1 MVFKTFP
8 RRASRGFTLIELLVS
23 LLIASIFLMATAM
36 IVIETMRLDRE
47 ETGRTQVQAELTQA
61 MEYIQQDLAEALYIY
76 NDTERPTDPQQPPGD
91 GIPDVIQR
99 LWHPGWIRR
108 PEEAIPV
115 VAFWKL
121 EPIPQG
127 CYAGNPT
134 LQQIREGRATLPT
147 EPPPGFPLDQNGR
160 NEDWETLRSRRGIYT
175 LVVYYLRRNYNNA
188 GNPTGQTPW
197 EGNARIERFELK
209 PFARQGDNDCAGRSP
224 FFLEDPDPFRDGF
237 LAWPSEQA
245 RARQI
250 PIASRP
256 DGPRFTTQD
265 RVRQISIAG
274 RTDGPRLTTLVS
286 NIFSSR
292 EGSPQ
297 VAPAC
302 PQGYAF
308 GGGKPDG
315 VTFSGLE
322 NHQND
327 VGFYVCV
334 RHSPGADQP
343 QDVIVNITA
352 TAMERANPG
361 LFRRYI
367 EDATSVDIS
376 EVSRYLLPLQTR
388 VLARGVINRRLS

>member
-1 MVFKTFP
+1 MLIF
-8 RRASRGFTLIELLVS
+8 RRQASRGFTLIELLVS
-23 LLIASIFLMATAM
+23 LLVASIFLLATAM

-76 NDTERPTDPQQPPGD
+76 NDTEQPSGD

-99 LWHPGWIRR
+99 LYAPGWIRR
-108 PEEAIPV
+108 PDDAIPV

-127 CYAGNPT
+127 CYEGNPT
-134 LQQIREGRATLPT
+134 LQDIRRGNATLPNQ
-147 EPPPGFPLDQNGR
+147 PPPEFPRDQNGR
-160 NEDWETLRSRRGIYT
+160 NADWDTLVSRRGIYT

-188 GNPTGQTPW
+188 GNPTGRTPW
-197 EGNARIERFELK
+197 EGNARIDRFELQ
-209 PFARQGDNDCAGRSP
+209 PFNTEGQNNCAGRSP
-224 FFLEDPDPFRDGF
+224 FFRVDPDPFREGF
-237 LAWPSEQA
+237 LAWPSQQALQRLEQEGTPQE
-245 RARQI
+245 R
-250 PIASRP
+250 IA
-256 DGPRFTTQD
+256 D
-265 RVRQISIAG
+265 AG
-274 RTDGPRLTTLVS
+274 NQGPRLTTLVS

-308 GGGKPDG
+308 GGGRPNG
-315 VTFSGLE
+315 VTFPGLGDNE
-322 NHQND
+322 ND

-334 RHSPGADQP
+334 RQSVGADRP
-343 QDVIVNITA
+343 QDVIINITA

-367 EDATSVDIS
+367 QDATSVDIS
-376 EVSRYLLPLQTR
+376 EVSRYLLPMQTR
-388 VLARGVINRRLS
+388 VLARGVINRQLS

>member
-1 MVFKTFP
+1 MFKVF
-8 RRASRGFTLIELLVS
+8 RHRVYQSAGFTLIELLVS
-23 LLIASIFLMATAM
+23 LVVASIFLLATAM

-61 MEYIQQDLAEALYIY
+61 MEFIQQDLAEALYIY
-76 NDTERPTDPQQPPGD
+76 NDAEQPNGNGTPDLIERLYT
-91 GIPDVIQR
+91 
-99 LWHPGWIRR
+99 PGWIRR
-108 PEEAIPV
+108 PNDAIPV

-134 LQQIREGRATLPT
+134 LQDIRRGNATLPDQ
-147 EPPPGFPLDQNGR
+147 PPREFPLDQNDR
-160 NEDWETLRSRRGIYT
+160 NADWDTLVSRRGIYT

-188 GNPTGQTPW
+188 GNPTGGTPW
-197 EGNARIERFELK
+197 EGNARIDRFELR
-209 PFARQGDNDCAGRSP
+209 PFNIQGQNNCAGRSP
-224 FFLEDPDPFRDGF
+224 FFVEDPDPFRDGF

-250 PIASRP
+250 PIA
-256 DGPRFTTQD
+256 
-265 RVRQISIAG
+265 G

-292 EGSPQ
+292 QGSPQ

-308 GGGKPDG
+308 GGGKPNG
-315 VTFSGLE
+315 VTFPGLGD
-322 NHQND
+322 NQND
-327 VGFYVCV
+327 VGFHVCV
-334 RHSPGADQP
+334 RQSVGADRP
-343 QDVIVNITA
+343 QDVIINITA

-367 EDATSVDIS
+367 RNATSVDIS
-376 EVSRYLLPLQTR
+376 EVSRYLLPMQTL
-388 VLARGVINRRLS
+388 VLARGVINRQLS

>member
-1 MVFKTFP
+1 MFKVF
-8 RRASRGFTLIELLVS
+8 RHRVYQSAGFTLIELLVS
-23 LLIASIFLMATAM
+23 LLVASIFLLATAM

-61 MEYIQQDLAEALYIY
+61 MQFIQQDLAEALYIY
-76 NDTERPTDPQQPPGD
+76 NDAEQPNGD
-91 GIPDVIQR
+91 GTPDLIQE
-99 LWHPGWIRR
+99 LYTPGWIRR
-108 PEEAIPV
+108 PDDAIPV

-134 LQQIREGRATLPT
+134 LQDIRRGNATLPDQ
-147 EPPPGFPLDQNGR
+147 PPPEFPRDQDGR
-160 NEDWETLRSRRGIYT
+160 NADWDTLVSRRGIYT

-188 GNPTGQTPW
+188 GNPTGRTPW
-197 EGNARIERFELK
+197 EGNARIDRFELR
-209 PFARQGDNDCAGRSP
+209 PFNTEGQNNCAGRSP
-224 FFLEDPDPFRDGF
+224 FFRVDPDPFQEGF
-237 LAWPSEQA
+237 LAWPSQQA
-245 RARQI
+245 LQRLQREGTPQER
-250 PIASRP
+250 IA
-256 DGPRFTTQD
+256 D
-265 RVRQISIAG
+265 AG
-274 RTDGPRLTTLVS
+274 NQGPRLTTLVS

-308 GGGKPDG
+308 GGGKPNG
-315 VTFSGLE
+315 VTFPGLGD
-322 NHQND
+322 NQND

-334 RHSPGADQP
+334 RQSVGADRP
-343 QDVIVNITA
+343 QDVIINITA

-367 EDATSVDIS
+367 RNATSVDIS

-388 VLARGVINRRLS
+388 VFARGVINRQLS

>member
-1 MVFKTFP
+1 MFKVF
-8 RRASRGFTLIELLVS
+8 RHRVYQSAGFTLIELLVS
-23 LLIASIFLMATAM
+23 LLVASIFLLATAM

-61 MEYIQQDLAEALYIY
+61 MQFIQQDLAEALYIY
-76 NDTERPTDPQQPPGD
+76 NDAEQPNGD
-91 GIPDVIQR
+91 GTPDLIQE
-99 LWHPGWIRR
+99 LYTPGWIRR
-108 PEEAIPV
+108 PDDAIPV

-134 LQQIREGRATLPT
+134 LQDIRRGNATLPDQ
-147 EPPPGFPLDQNGR
+147 PPPEFPRDQDGR
-160 NEDWETLRSRRGIYT
+160 NADWDTLVSRRGIYT

-188 GNPTGQTPW
+188 GNPTGGTPW
-197 EGNARIERFELK
+197 EGNARIDRFELR
-209 PFARQGDNDCAGRSP
+209 PFNTEGQNNCAGRSP
-224 FFLEDPDPFRDGF
+224 FFRVDPDPFREGF
-237 LAWPSEQA
+237 LAWPSQQA
-245 RARQI
+245 LQRLQREGTPQER
-250 PIASRP
+250 IA
-256 DGPRFTTQD
+256 D
-265 RVRQISIAG
+265 AG
-274 RTDGPRLTTLVS
+274 NQGPRLTTLVS

-315 VTFSGLE
+315 VTFSGLG
-322 NHQND
+322 NNQND

-334 RHSPGADQP
+334 RQSPGADRP
-343 QDVIVNITA
+343 QDVIINITA

-367 EDATSVDIS
+367 QDATSVDIS
-376 EVSRYLLPLQTR
+376 EVSRYLLPMQTL
-388 VLARGVINRRLS
+388 VLARGVINRQLS

>member
-1 MVFKTFP
+1 VLIF
-8 RRASRGFTLIELLVS
+8 RRQASRGFTLIELLVS
-23 LLIASIFLMATAM
+23 LLVAFIFLLATAM

-61 MEYIQQDLAEALYIY
+61 MEFIQQDLAEALYIY
-76 NDTERPTDPQQPPGD
+76 NDTEQNPQQSDRLGD

-99 LWHPGWIRR
+99 LYAPGWIRR
-108 PEEAIPV
+108 PDDAIPV

-127 CYAGNPT
+127 CYEGNPT
-134 LQQIREGRATLPT
+134 LQDIRRGNATLPNQ
-147 EPPPGFPLDQNGR
+147 PPPEFPLDQNDR
-160 NEDWETLRSRRGIYT
+160 NADWDTLVSRRGIYT

-188 GNPTGQTPW
+188 GNPTGRTPW
-197 EGNARIERFELK
+197 EGNARIDRFELR
-209 PFARQGDNDCAGRSP
+209 PFNTEGQNNCAGRSP
-224 FFLEDPDPFRDGF
+224 FFRVDPDPFQEGF
-237 LAWPSEQA
+237 LAWPSQQA
-245 RARQI
+245 LQRLQREGTPQER
-250 PIASRP
+250 IA
-256 DGPRFTTQD
+256 D
-265 RVRQISIAG
+265 AG
-274 RTDGPRLTTLVS
+274 NQGPRLTTLVS

-308 GGGKPDG
+308 GGGRPNG
-315 VTFSGLE
+315 VTFSGLG
-322 NHQND
+322 NNQND

-334 RHSPGADQP
+334 RQSPGADRP
-343 QDVIVNITA
+343 QDVIINITA

-367 EDATSVDIS
+367 RNATSVDIS
-376 EVSRYLLPLQTR
+376 EVSRYLLPMQTR
-388 VLARGVINRRLS
+388 VLARGVINRQLS

>member
-1 MVFKTFP
+1 VLIF
-8 RRASRGFTLIELLVS
+8 RRQASRGFTLIELLVS
-23 LLIASIFLMATAM
+23 LLVASIFLLATGM
-36 IVIETMRLDRE
+36 IVVETMRLDRE

-61 MEYIQQDLAEALYIY
+61 MEFIQQDLAEALYIY
-76 NDTERPTDPQQPPGD
+76 NDTERPSDPQQPPGD

-99 LWHPGWIRR
+99 LYTPGWIRQ
-108 PEEAIPV
+108 PAGAIPV

-134 LQQIREGRATLPT
+134 LQQIREGRATLPA
-147 EPPPGFPLDQNGR
+147 EPPPEFPRTNGK
-160 NEDWETLRSRRGIYT
+160 NADWETLVSRRGIYT

-188 GNPTGQTPW
+188 GNLADGSTTPW
-197 EGNARIERFELK
+197 EGNARIERFELR
-209 PFARQGDNDCAGRSP
+209 PFARQGNNDCAGRSP
-224 FFLEDPDPFRDGF
+224 FFVEDPDPFRDGF

-250 PIASRP
+250 PIA
-256 DGPRFTTQD
+256 
-265 RVRQISIAG
+265 G
-274 RTDGPRLTTLVS
+274 RADGPRLATLVS

-315 VTFSGLE
+315 VTFSGLG
-322 NHQND
+322 NNQND

-334 RHSPGADQP
+334 RQSPGADRP
-343 QDVIVNITA
+343 QDVIINITA

-367 EDATSVDIS
+367 QDATSVDIS
-376 EVSRYLLPLQTR
+376 GVSRYLLPMQTQ
-388 VLARGVINRRLS
+388 VLARGVINRQLS

>member
-1 MVFKTFP
+1 MLIF
-8 RRASRGFTLIELLVS
+8 RRQASRGFTLIELLVS
-23 LLIASIFLMATAM
+23 LLVASIFLLATAM

-61 MEYIQQDLAEALYIY
+61 MQFIQQDLAEALYIY
-76 NDTERPTDPQQPPGD
+76 NDAEQPNGD
-91 GIPDVIQR
+91 GTPDLIQR
-99 LWHPGWIRR
+99 LYTPGWIRR
-108 PEEAIPV
+108 PIDAIPV

-134 LQQIREGRATLPT
+134 LQDIRRGNATLPDQ
-147 EPPPGFPLDQNGR
+147 PPPEFPRDQDGR
-160 NEDWETLRSRRGIYT
+160 NADWDTLVSRRGIYT

-188 GNPTGQTPW
+188 GNPTGRTPW
-197 EGNARIERFELK
+197 EGNARIERFELR
-209 PFARQGDNDCAGRSP
+209 PFARQGNNDCAGRSP
-224 FFLEDPDPFRDGF
+224 FFVEDPDPFRDGF

-250 PIASRP
+250 P
-256 DGPRFTTQD
+256 
-265 RVRQISIAG
+265 IAG

-308 GGGKPDG
+308 GGGLPNR

-322 NHQND
+322 VNEND

-334 RHSPGADQP
+334 RQSVGADRP
-343 QDVIVNITA
+343 QDVIINITA

-367 EDATSVDIS
+367 RNATSVDIS
-376 EVSRYLLPLQTR
+376 EVSRYLLPMQTR
-388 VLARGVINRRLS
+388 VLARGVINRPLS

>member
-1 MVFKTFP
+1 MVFKSFR

-23 LLIASIFLMATAM
+23 LLIASIFLLATGM
-36 IVIETMRLDRE
+36 IVVETMRLDRE

-76 NDTERPTDPQQPPGD
+76 NDTEQPNGD

-99 LWHPGWIRR
+99 LYTPGWIRQ
-108 PEEAIPV
+108 PAGAIPV

-127 CYAGNPT
+127 CYRTQREDGTPGDQIPN
-134 LQQIREGRATLPT
+134 LQQIREGRAILPVQ
-147 EPPPGFPLDQNGR
+147 PPPGFPRDRNGR
-160 NEDWETLRSRRGIYT
+160 NADWDTLVSRRGIYT

-188 GNPTGQTPW
+188 GNLADGSTTPW
-197 EGNARIERFELK
+197 EGNARIERFELR
-209 PFARQGDNDCAGRSP
+209 PFARQGNNDCAGRSP
-224 FFLEDPDPFRDGF
+224 FFVEDPDPFRDGF

-250 PIASRP
+250 P
-256 DGPRFTTQD
+256 
-265 RVRQISIAG
+265 IAG

-315 VTFSGLE
+315 VTFSGLG
-322 NHQND
+322 NNQND

-334 RHSPGADQP
+334 RQSPGADRP
-343 QDVIVNITA
+343 QDVIINITA

-367 EDATSVDIS
+367 RNATSVDIS
-376 EVSRYLLPLQTR
+376 EVSRYLLPMQTQ
-388 VLARGVINRRLS
+388 VLARGVINRPLS

>member
-1 MVFKTFP
+1 MFFKIF
-8 RRASRGFTLIELLVS
+8 RRRPSKSRGFTLIELLVS
-23 LLIASIFLMATAM
+23 LLIASIFLLATGM
-36 IVIETMRLDRE
+36 IVVETMRLDRE

-76 NDTERPTDPQQPPGD
+76 NDTEQPNGD

-99 LWHPGWIRR
+99 LYTPGWIRQ
-108 PEEAIPV
+108 PAGAIPV

-134 LQQIREGRATLPT
+134 LQQIREGRARLPNQ
-147 EPPPGFPLDQNGR
+147 PPDGFPRDQNGR
-160 NEDWETLRSRRGIYT
+160 NADWETLLSRRGIYT

-188 GNPTGQTPW
+188 GNLEDGSTTPW
-197 EGNARIERFELK
+197 EGNARIDRFELR
-209 PFARQGDNDCAGRSP
+209 PFNIQGQNNCAGRSP
-224 FFLEDPDPFRDGF
+224 FFVEDPDPFRDGF

-250 PIASRP
+250 P
-256 DGPRFTTQD
+256 
-265 RVRQISIAG
+265 IAG

-315 VTFSGLE
+315 VTFSGLG
-322 NHQND
+322 NNQND

-334 RHSPGADQP
+334 RQSPGADRP
-343 QDVIVNITA
+343 QDVIINITA

-367 EDATSVDIS
+367 RNATSVDIS
-376 EVSRYLLPLQTR
+376 EVSRYLLPMQTR
-388 VLARGVINRRLS
+388 VLARGVINRQLS

>member
-1 MVFKTFP
+1 MVFKSFR

-23 LLIASIFLMATAM
+23 LLIASIFLLATGM
-36 IVIETMRLDRE
+36 IVVETMRLDRE

-76 NDTERPTDPQQPPGD
+76 NDTEQPNGD

-99 LWHPGWIRR
+99 LYTPGWIRQ
-108 PEEAIPV
+108 PAGAIPV

-134 LQQIREGRATLPT
+134 LQQIREGRARLPNQ
-147 EPPPGFPLDQNGR
+147 PPDGFPRDQNGR
-160 NEDWETLRSRRGIYT
+160 NADWETLLSRRGIYT

-188 GNPTGQTPW
+188 GNLADGSTTPW
-197 EGNARIERFELK
+197 EGNARIERFELR
-209 PFARQGDNDCAGRSP
+209 PFARQGNNDCAGRSP
-224 FFLEDPDPFRDGF
+224 FFVEDPDPFRDGF

-250 PIASRP
+250 P
-256 DGPRFTTQD
+256 
-265 RVRQISIAG
+265 IAG

-297 VAPAC
+297 VAPLC

-308 GGGKPDG
+308 GGGRPNG
-315 VTFSGLE
+315 VTFSGLG
-322 NHQND
+322 NNQND

-334 RHSPGADQP
+334 RQSPGADRP
-343 QDVIVNITA
+343 QDVIINITA

-367 EDATSVDIS
+367 RNATSVDIS
-376 EVSRYLLPLQTR
+376 EVSRYLLPMQTR
-388 VLARGVINRRLS
+388 VLARGVINRQLS

>member
-1 MVFKTFP
+1 MFFKIF
-8 RRASRGFTLIELLVS
+8 RRRPSKSRGFTLIELLVS
-23 LLIASIFLMATAM
+23 LLIASIFLLATGM
-36 IVIETMRLDRE
+36 IVVETMRLDRE

-76 NDTERPTDPQQPPGD
+76 NDTERPSDPQQPPGD

-99 LWHPGWIRR
+99 LYTPGWIRQ
-108 PEEAIPV
+108 PAGAIPV

-134 LQQIREGRATLPT
+134 LQQIREGRARLPNQ
-147 EPPPGFPLDQNGR
+147 PPDGFPRDQNGR
-160 NEDWETLRSRRGIYT
+160 NADWETLLSRRGIYT

-188 GNPTGQTPW
+188 GNLADGSTTPW
-197 EGNARIERFELK
+197 EGNARIERFELR
-209 PFARQGDNDCAGRSP
+209 PFARQGNNDCAGRSP
-224 FFLEDPDPFRDGF
+224 FFVEDPDPFRDGF

-250 PIASRP
+250 PIA
-256 DGPRFTTQD
+256 
-265 RVRQISIAG
+265 G
-274 RTDGPRLTTLVS
+274 RADGPRLITLVS

-292 EGSPQ
+292 QGSPQ

-308 GGGKPDG
+308 GGGRPNG
-315 VTFSGLE
+315 VIFPGLGD
-322 NHQND
+322 NQND

-334 RHSPGADQP
+334 RQSVGADRP
-343 QDVIVNITA
+343 QDVIINITA

-367 EDATSVDIS
+367 RNATSVDIS
-376 EVSRYLLPLQTR
+376 EVSRYLLPMQTL
-388 VLARGVINRRLS
+388 VLARGVINRPLS

>member
-1 MVFKTFP
+1 MFKVF
-8 RRASRGFTLIELLVS
+8 RHRVYQSAGFTLIELLVS
-23 LLIASIFLMATAM
+23 LLVASIFLLATAM

-47 ETGRTQVQAELTQA
+47 ETERTQVQAELTQA
-61 MEYIQQDLAEALYIY
+61 MESIQQDLAEALYIY
-76 NDTERPTDPQQPPGD
+76 NDTEQNPQQPDRLGD

-99 LWHPGWIRR
+99 LYTPGWIRR
-108 PEEAIPV
+108 PNDAIPV

-134 LQQIREGRATLPT
+134 LQDIRRGNATLPDQ
-147 EPPPGFPLDQNGR
+147 PPPEFPLDQNDR
-160 NEDWETLRSRRGIYT
+160 NADWDTLVSRRGIYT

-188 GNPTGQTPW
+188 GNPTGGTPW
-197 EGNARIERFELK
+197 EGNARIDRFELR
-209 PFARQGDNDCAGRSP
+209 PFNIQGQNNCAGRSP
-224 FFLEDPDPFRDGF
+224 FFVEDPDPFRDGF

-250 PIASRP
+250 P
-256 DGPRFTTQD
+256 
-265 RVRQISIAG
+265 IAG

-308 GGGKPDG
+308 GGGRPDG

-322 NHQND
+322 VNQND

-334 RHSPGADQP
+334 RQSVGADRP
-343 QDVIVNITA
+343 QDVIINITA

-367 EDATSVDIS
+367 RNATSVDIS
-376 EVSRYLLPLQTR
+376 EVSRYLLPMQTR
-388 VLARGVINRRLS
+388 VLARGVINRQLS

>member
-1 MVFKTFP
+1 MFKVF
-8 RRASRGFTLIELLVS
+8 RYRVYQSAGFTLIELLVS
-23 LLIASIFLMATAM
+23 LVVASIFLLATGM

-61 MEYIQQDLAEALYIY
+61 MQFIQQDLAEALYIY
-76 NDTERPTDPQQPPGD
+76 NDTEQNPQQSDRLGD
-91 GIPDVIQR
+91 GIPDVVQR
-99 LWHPGWIRR
+99 LYVPGWIRR
-108 PEEAIPV
+108 PNDAIPV

-127 CYAGNPT
+127 CYAGNPN
-134 LQQIREGRATLPT
+134 LQDIRRGNATLPDQ
-147 EPPPGFPLDQNGR
+147 PPPGFPRDQNGR
-160 NEDWETLRSRRGIYT
+160 NADWDTLVSRRGIYT

-188 GNPTGQTPW
+188 GNPTGGTPW
-197 EGNARIERFELK
+197 EGNARIDRFELQ
-209 PFARQGDNDCAGRSP
+209 PFNIQGQNNCAGRSP
-224 FFLEDPDPFRDGF
+224 FFVEDPDPFRDGF

-250 PIASRP
+250 PIA
-256 DGPRFTTQD
+256 
-265 RVRQISIAG
+265 G
-274 RTDGPRLTTLVS
+274 RADGPRLTTLVS

-315 VTFSGLE
+315 VPFSGLG
-322 NHQND
+322 NNQND

-334 RHSPGADQP
+334 RQSPGADRP
-343 QDVIVNITA
+343 QDVIINITA

-367 EDATSVDIS
+367 QDATSVDIS
-376 EVSRYLLPLQTR
+376 EVSRYLLPMQTQ
-388 VLARGVINRRLS
+388 VLARGVINRQLS

>member
-1 MVFKTFP
+1 MVFKSFR

-23 LLIASIFLMATAM
+23 LLIAFIFLLATGM
-36 IVIETMRLDRE
+36 IVVETMRLDRE

-76 NDTERPTDPQQPPGD
+76 NDTEQPNGD

-99 LWHPGWIRR
+99 LYTPGWIRQ
-108 PEEAIPV
+108 PAGAIPV

-127 CYAGNPT
+127 CYRTQREDGTPGDQIPN
-134 LQQIREGRATLPT
+134 LQQIREGRAILPVQ
-147 EPPPGFPLDQNGR
+147 PPPGFPRDRNGR
-160 NEDWETLRSRRGIYT
+160 NADWDTLVSRRGIYT

-188 GNPTGQTPW
+188 GNLADGSTTPW
-197 EGNARIERFELK
+197 EGNARIERFELR
-209 PFARQGDNDCAGRSP
+209 PFARQGNNDCAGRSP
-224 FFLEDPDPFRDGF
+224 FFVEDPDPFRDGF

-250 PIASRP
+250 PIA
-256 DGPRFTTQD
+256 
-265 RVRQISIAG
+265 G

-292 EGSPQ
+292 QGSPQ
-297 VAPAC
+297 VAPNC

-308 GGGKPDG
+308 GGGRPNG

-322 NHQND
+322 VNQND
-327 VGFYVCV
+327 VGFHVCV
-334 RHSPGADQP
+334 RRSAAASLP
-343 QDVIVNITA
+343 QDVIVTITA
-352 TAMERANPG
+352 TAMERSNPG

-367 EDATSVDIS
+367 QDATSVDA
-376 EVSRYLLPLQTR
+376 EQVSRYLTTMQTQ
-388 VLARGVINRRLS
+388 VLARGVFNRQA

>member
-1 MVFKTFP
+1 MVFKSFR

-23 LLIASIFLMATAM
+23 LLIASIFLLATGM
-36 IVIETMRLDRE
+36 IVVETMRLDRE

-76 NDTERPTDPQQPPGD
+76 NDTEQPNGD

-99 LWHPGWIRR
+99 LYTPGWIRQ
-108 PEEAIPV
+108 PAGAIPV

-134 LQQIREGRATLPT
+134 LQQIREGRARLPNQ
-147 EPPPGFPLDQNGR
+147 PPDGFPRDQNGR
-160 NEDWETLRSRRGIYT
+160 NADWETLLSRRGIYT

-188 GNPTGQTPW
+188 GNLADGSTTPW
-197 EGNARIERFELK
+197 EGNARIERFELR
-209 PFARQGDNDCAGRSP
+209 PFARQGNNDCAGRSP
-224 FFLEDPDPFRDGF
+224 FFVEDPDPFRDGF

-245 RARQI
+245 RARHI
-250 PIASRP
+250 P
-256 DGPRFTTQD
+256 
-265 RVRQISIAG
+265 IAG

-297 VAPAC
+297 VAPLC

-308 GGGKPDG
+308 GGGRPNG
-315 VTFSGLE
+315 VTFSGLG
-322 NHQND
+322 NNQND

-334 RHSPGADQP
+334 RQSPGADRP
-343 QDVIVNITA
+343 QDVIINITA

-367 EDATSVDIS
+367 RNATSVDIS
-376 EVSRYLLPLQTR
+376 EVSRYLLPMQTR
-388 VLARGVINRRLS
+388 VLARGVINRQLS

>member
-1 MVFKTFP
+1 MFKVF
-8 RRASRGFTLIELLVS
+8 RHRVYQSAGFTLIELLVS
-23 LLIASIFLMATAM
+23 LLVAFIFLLATAM

-61 MEYIQQDLAEALYIY
+61 MQYIQQDLAEALYIY
-76 NDTERPTDPQQPPGD
+76 NDTEQNPQQSDRLGD
-91 GIPDVIQR
+91 RIPDVIQR
-99 LWHPGWIRR
+99 LYAPGWIRR
-108 PEEAIPV
+108 PNDAIPV

-134 LQQIREGRATLPT
+134 LQDIRRGNATLPDQ
-147 EPPPGFPLDQNGR
+147 PPLGFPRDQNGR
-160 NEDWETLRSRRGIYT
+160 NPDWDTLVSRRGIYT

-188 GNPTGQTPW
+188 GNPTGRTPW
-197 EGNARIERFELK
+197 EGNARIDRFELR
-209 PFARQGDNDCAGRSP
+209 PFNTEGQNNCDGRSP
-224 FFLEDPDPFRDGF
+224 FFRVDPDPFQEGF
-237 LAWPSEQA
+237 LAWPSQQA
-245 RARQI
+245 LQRLQREGTPQER
-250 PIASRP
+250 IA
-256 DGPRFTTQD
+256 D
-265 RVRQISIAG
+265 AG
-274 RTDGPRLTTLVS
+274 NQGPRLTTLVS

-308 GGGKPDG
+308 GGGKPNG
-315 VTFSGLE
+315 VTFPGLGD
-322 NHQND
+322 NQND

-334 RHSPGADQP
+334 RQSVGADRP
-343 QDVIVNITA
+343 QDVIINITA

-367 EDATSVDIS
+367 RNATSVDIS
-376 EVSRYLLPLQTR
+376 EVSRYLLPMQTL
-388 VLARGVINRRLS
+388 VLARGVINRPLS

>member
-1 MVFKTFP
+1 MVFKSFR

-23 LLIASIFLMATAM
+23 LLIAFIFLLATGM
-36 IVIETMRLDRE
+36 IVVETMRLDRE

-76 NDTERPTDPQQPPGD
+76 NDTEQNPQQSDRLGD

-99 LWHPGWIRR
+99 LYAPGWIRR
-108 PEEAIPV
+108 PNDAIPV

-134 LQQIREGRATLPT
+134 LQDIRRGNATLPDQ
-147 EPPPGFPLDQNGR
+147 PPREFPLDQNGR
-160 NEDWETLRSRRGIYT
+160 NADWDTLVSRRGIYT

-188 GNPTGQTPW
+188 GNPTGRTPW
-197 EGNARIERFELK
+197 EGNARIDRFELR
-209 PFARQGDNDCAGRSP
+209 PFNIQGQNNCAGRSP
-224 FFLEDPDPFRDGF
+224 FFVEDPDPFRDGF

-250 PIASRP
+250 P
-256 DGPRFTTQD
+256 
-265 RVRQISIAG
+265 IAG

-315 VTFSGLE
+315 VTFSGLG
-322 NHQND
+322 NNQND

-334 RHSPGADQP
+334 RQSPGADRP
-343 QDVIVNITA
+343 QDVIINITA

-367 EDATSVDIS
+367 RNATSVDIS

-388 VLARGVINRRLS
+388 VFARGVINRQLS

>member
-1 MVFKTFP
+1 MVFKSFR

-23 LLIASIFLMATAM
+23 LLIASIFLLATGM
-36 IVIETMRLDRE
+36 IVVETMRLDRE

-76 NDTERPTDPQQPPGD
+76 NDTEQPNGD

-99 LWHPGWIRR
+99 LYTPGWIRQ
-108 PEEAIPV
+108 PAGAIPV

-134 LQQIREGRATLPT
+134 LQQIREGRARLPNQ
-147 EPPPGFPLDQNGR
+147 PPDGFPRDQNGR
-160 NEDWETLRSRRGIYT
+160 NADWETLLSRRGIYT

-188 GNPTGQTPW
+188 GNLADGSTTPW
-197 EGNARIERFELK
+197 EGNARIERFELR
-209 PFARQGDNDCAGRSP
+209 PFARQGNNDCAGRSP
-224 FFLEDPDPFRDGF
+224 FFVEDPDPFRDGF

-250 PIASRP
+250 P
-256 DGPRFTTQD
+256 
-265 RVRQISIAG
+265 IAG

-308 GGGKPDG
+308 GGGRPNG
-315 VTFSGLE
+315 VTFSGLG
-322 NHQND
+322 NNQND

-334 RHSPGADQP
+334 RQSPGADRP
-343 QDVIVNITA
+343 QDVIINITA

-367 EDATSVDIS
+367 RNATSVDIS
-376 EVSRYLLPLQTR
+376 EVSRYLLPMQTR
-388 VLARGVINRRLS
+388 VLARGVINRQLS

>member
-1 MVFKTFP
+1 MVFKSFR

-23 LLIASIFLMATAM
+23 LLVASIFLLATAM

-61 MEYIQQDLAEALYIY
+61 MEFIQQDLAEALYIY
-76 NDTERPTDPQQPPGD
+76 NDTEQPNGD

-99 LWHPGWIRR
+99 LYTPGWIRR
-108 PEEAIPV
+108 PNDAIPV

-127 CYAGNPT
+127 CYEGNPT
-134 LQQIREGRATLPT
+134 LQDIRRGNATLPNQ
-147 EPPPGFPLDQNGR
+147 PPPEFPPDRNGR
-160 NEDWETLRSRRGIYT
+160 NADWDTLVSRRGIYT
-175 LVVYYLRRNYNNA
+175 LVVYYLRRNYNDA
-188 GNPTGQTPW
+188 GNLEDGSTTPW
-197 EGNARIERFELK
+197 EGNARIDRFELG
-209 PFARQGDNDCAGRSP
+209 PFNTEGQNNCAGRSP
-224 FFLEDPDPFRDGF
+224 FFVEDPDPFRDGF

-250 PIASRP
+250 PIA
-256 DGPRFTTQD
+256 
-265 RVRQISIAG
+265 G
-274 RTDGPRLTTLVS
+274 RTDGPPLITLVS

-297 VAPAC
+297 VAPLC

-308 GGGKPDG
+308 GGGRPNG
-315 VTFSGLE
+315 VTFSGLG
-322 NHQND
+322 NNQND

-334 RHSPGADQP
+334 RQSPGADRP
-343 QDVIVNITA
+343 QDVIINITA

-367 EDATSVDIS
+367 QDATSVDIS

-388 VLARGVINRRLS
+388 VFARGVINRQLS

>member
-1 MVFKTFP
+1 MVFKSFR

-23 LLIASIFLMATAM
+23 LLIAFIFLLATGM
-36 IVIETMRLDRE
+36 IVVETMRLDRE

-76 NDTERPTDPQQPPGD
+76 NDTEQPNGD

-99 LWHPGWIRR
+99 LYTPGWIRQ
-108 PEEAIPV
+108 PAGAIPV

-134 LQQIREGRATLPT
+134 LQQIREGRARLPNQ
-147 EPPPGFPLDQNGR
+147 PPDGFPRDQNGR
-160 NEDWETLRSRRGIYT
+160 NADWEALLSRRGIYT

-188 GNPTGQTPW
+188 GNLADGSTTPW
-197 EGNARIERFELK
+197 EGNARIERFELR
-209 PFARQGDNDCAGRSP
+209 PFARQGNNDCAGRSP
-224 FFLEDPDPFRDGF
+224 FFVEDPDPFRDGF

-250 PIASRP
+250 P
-256 DGPRFTTQD
+256 
-265 RVRQISIAG
+265 IAG

-315 VTFSGLE
+315 VTFSGLG
-322 NHQND
+322 NNQND

-334 RHSPGADQP
+334 RQSPGADRP
-343 QDVIVNITA
+343 QDVIINITA

-367 EDATSVDIS
+367 QDATSVDIS
-376 EVSRYLLPLQTR
+376 EVSRYLLPMQTL
-388 VLARGVINRRLS
+388 VLARGVINRQLS

>member
-1 MVFKTFP
+1 MFKVF
-8 RRASRGFTLIELLVS
+8 RHRVYQSAGFTLIELLVS
-23 LLIASIFLMATAM
+23 LLVASIFLLATAM

-47 ETGRTQVQAELTQA
+47 ETERTQVQAELTQA
-61 MEYIQQDLAEALYIY
+61 MESIQQDLAEALYIY
-76 NDTERPTDPQQPPGD
+76 NDTEQNPQQPDRLGD

-99 LWHPGWIRR
+99 LYTPGWIRR
-108 PEEAIPV
+108 PNDAIPV

-134 LQQIREGRATLPT
+134 LQDIRRGNATLPDQ
-147 EPPPGFPLDQNGR
+147 PPPEFPLDQNDR
-160 NEDWETLRSRRGIYT
+160 NADWDTLVSRRGIYT

-188 GNPTGQTPW
+188 GNPTGGTPW
-197 EGNARIERFELK
+197 EGNARIDRFELR
-209 PFARQGDNDCAGRSP
+209 PFNIQGQNNCAGRSP
-224 FFLEDPDPFRDGF
+224 FFVEDPDPFRDGF

-250 PIASRP
+250 PIA
-256 DGPRFTTQD
+256 
-265 RVRQISIAG
+265 G

-292 EGSPQ
+292 QGSPQ

-308 GGGKPDG
+308 GGGRPDG

-322 NHQND
+322 VNQND

-334 RHSPGADQP
+334 RQSVGADRP
-343 QDVIVNITA
+343 QDVIINITA

-367 EDATSVDIS
+367 RNATSVDIS
-376 EVSRYLLPLQTR
+376 EVSRYLLPMQTR
-388 VLARGVINRRLS
+388 VLARGVINRQLS

>member
-1 MVFKTFP
+1 MLIF
-8 RRASRGFTLIELLVS
+8 RRQASRGFTLIELLVS
-23 LLIASIFLMATAM
+23 LLVASIFLLATAM

-61 MEYIQQDLAEALYIY
+61 MQYIQQDLAEALYIY
-76 NDTERPTDPQQPPGD
+76 NDTEQNPQQSDRLGD
-91 GIPDVIQR
+91 RIPDVIQR
-99 LWHPGWIRR
+99 LYAPGWIRR
-108 PEEAIPV
+108 PIDAIPV

-127 CYAGNPT
+127 CYEGNPT
-134 LQQIREGRATLPT
+134 LQDIRRGNATLPNQ
-147 EPPPGFPLDQNGR
+147 PPPEFPRDR
-160 NEDWETLRSRRGIYT
+160 NDRNADWDTLVSRRGIYT

-188 GNPTGQTPW
+188 GNPTGRTPW
-197 EGNARIERFELK
+197 EGNARIDRFELR
-209 PFARQGDNDCAGRSP
+209 PFNIQGQNNCAGRSP
-224 FFLEDPDPFRDGF
+224 FFVEDPDPFRDGF

-250 PIASRP
+250 PIA
-256 DGPRFTTQD
+256 
-265 RVRQISIAG
+265 G
-274 RTDGPRLTTLVS
+274 RADGPRLTTLVS

-308 GGGKPDG
+308 GGGKPNG
-315 VTFSGLE
+315 VTFPGLGD
-322 NHQND
+322 NQND

-334 RHSPGADQP
+334 RQSVGADRP
-343 QDVIVNITA
+343 QDVIINITA

-367 EDATSVDIS
+367 RNATSVDIS
-376 EVSRYLLPLQTR
+376 EVSRYLLPMQTR
-388 VLARGVINRRLS
+388 VLARGVINRQLS

>member
-1 MVFKTFP
+1 MFFKIF
-8 RRASRGFTLIELLVS
+8 RRRPSKSRGFTLIELLVS
-23 LLIASIFLMATAM
+23 LLIASIFLLATGM
-36 IVIETMRLDRE
+36 IVVETMRLDRE

-76 NDTERPTDPQQPPGD
+76 NDTEQPNGD

-99 LWHPGWIRR
+99 LYTPGWIRQ
-108 PEEAIPV
+108 PAGAIPV

-134 LQQIREGRATLPT
+134 LQQIREGRARLPNQ
-147 EPPPGFPLDQNGR
+147 PPDGFPRDQNGR
-160 NEDWETLRSRRGIYT
+160 NADWETLLSRRGIYT

-188 GNPTGQTPW
+188 GNLADGSTTPW
-197 EGNARIERFELK
+197 EGNARIDRFELR
-209 PFARQGDNDCAGRSP
+209 PFNTEGQNNCAGRSP
-224 FFLEDPDPFRDGF
+224 FFRVDPDPFREGF
-237 LAWPSEQA
+237 LAWPSQQA
-245 RARQI
+245 LQRLQREGTPQER
-250 PIASRP
+250 IA
-256 DGPRFTTQD
+256 D
-265 RVRQISIAG
+265 AG
-274 RTDGPRLTTLVS
+274 NQGPRLTTLVS

-297 VAPAC
+297 VAPLC

-308 GGGKPDG
+308 GGGRPNG
-315 VTFSGLE
+315 VTFSGLG
-322 NHQND
+322 NNQND

-334 RHSPGADQP
+334 RQSPGADRP
-343 QDVIVNITA
+343 QDVIINITA

-367 EDATSVDIS
+367 RNATSVDIS
-376 EVSRYLLPLQTR
+376 EVSRYLLPMQTR
-388 VLARGVINRRLS
+388 VLARGVINRQLS

>member
-1 MVFKTFP
+1 MVFKSFR

-23 LLIASIFLMATAM
+23 LLIASIFLLATGM
-36 IVIETMRLDRE
+36 IVVETMRLDRE

-76 NDTERPTDPQQPPGD
+76 NDTEQPNGD

-99 LWHPGWIRR
+99 LYTPGWIRQ
-108 PEEAIPV
+108 PAGAIPV

-127 CYAGNPT
+127 CYRTQREDGTPGDQIPN
-134 LQQIREGRATLPT
+134 LQQIREGRAILPVQ
-147 EPPPGFPLDQNGR
+147 PPPGFPRDRNGR
-160 NEDWETLRSRRGIYT
+160 NADWDTLVSRRGIYT

-188 GNPTGQTPW
+188 GNLADGSTTPW
-197 EGNARIERFELK
+197 EGNARIERFELR
-209 PFARQGDNDCAGRSP
+209 PFARQGNNDCAGRSP
-224 FFLEDPDPFRDGF
+224 FFVEDPDPFRDGF

-250 PIASRP
+250 P
-256 DGPRFTTQD
+256 
-265 RVRQISIAG
+265 IAG

-315 VTFSGLE
+315 VTFSGLG
-322 NHQND
+322 NNQND

-334 RHSPGADQP
+334 RQSPGADRP
-343 QDVIVNITA
+343 QDVIINITA

-367 EDATSVDIS
+367 RNATSVDIS
-376 EVSRYLLPLQTR
+376 EVSRYLLPMQTL
-388 VLARGVINRRLS
+388 VLARGVINRQLS